1 MSNFMSLEIG
11 KKSIMMHQAALAITG
26 HNVANANTPGYTRQ
40 IPNIVASKPWHA
52 PMLNTNSKLGQLGT
66 GVDIV
71 RIDRIRDSFLDM
83 QIRNENKTAGYWS
96 MIQGTYSKLEVI
108 LNEPSEDGIRA
119 VMDQYWQA
127 WQDLSAHPESEAV
140 RAVLAQRGMAVAD
153 VFNHTSRQLKE
164 LKQDVND
171 SVAIKVNEINSIAMQ
186 LKDLNKQILAISI
199 AGKQPNDLLDRR
211 DLLLDQ
217 LSGLIDINI
226 YEDNKGMVAVQ
237 AGGRTLVQ
245 GIEMNKLSTIQDNEG
260 MHMVVWEDTGVKA
273 NIRSGELRGLL
284 DARGK
289 TLLDQEKMPSEY
301 RELIPDMLA
310 RLNSMAK
317 TIIQRTNDLH
327 REGYSLNNKST
338 LPDGTNFFIEP
349 PEPQDSIVDWAQ
361 MMKVESFITMD
372 TKNIAAAGEATWDTA
387 GNKANFGDGSNAL
400 RIAQLKHDADNSQLR
415 PASITTKEIDLAAL
429 QGDTLSFQIM
439 FSGQIYDISYD
450 VELTDDWSEI
460 KTGLEAAI
468 NLIPALNGKFT
479 VELADNGAISS
490 SIVIKS
496 NDNKFQSIYNFS
508 PAGINEAKNY
518 HLMRVKDATVDDFW
532 RAMTASVG
540 VLTQESHRMVSN
552 QKMLLGQLENKKE
565 SLSGVSLDEEMTNM
579 IKFQHAY
586 NAAARFI
593 TTIDAALDV
602 IVNRMGLV
610 GR

>member
-415 PASITTKEIDLAAL
+415 LASITTKEIDLAAL

-460 KTGLEAAI
+460 KAGLEAAI